1 MAISNL
7 RVPTTSQIRALEAT
21 WIKSVSDSTQVNWGQ
36 VLMEIAGRAAAHCA
50 LNLWNLNPGHVA
62 VFAGLGNNGGDG
74 LVIARYLNLWGV
86 PASVFIVGEGE
97 MTSAEAR
104 ANRTILESLA
114 VEVVSL
120 GEDDDLDEA
129 LNSITSSA
137 SILVDAIFGTGLSSP
152 VEGIHRKVIDAIN
165 NSAKPVLAVDI
176 PSGINSDN
184 GQVMGTAVRA
194 DGTVTFGFLKP
205 GFLNYPGAEY
215 AGELSLVDIGLP
227 DFTEPSVDIQGKDY
241 SEYPSLFVTTC
252 GAVQGVLP
260 LRPTDSNKGTFG
272 NLLTIAGSLGM
283 SGSGVLAS
291 VSALKVGAG
300 LSYLATARSLI
311 IGLPPNEIVYR
322 PLSETSAQT
331 ISSESLPEILRLV
344 ESCKAVVLGCGMSQ
358 NQDTVNLV
366 LSLLDQ
372 IDKPCLLDA
381 DGLNALSKH
390 PDKLTN
396 GHNFVLT
403 PHPKELSRLLG
414 ISVDEILHDRISA
427 VLTAAEKFG
436 CTVVLKGAYSLVASH
451 DGTLYINPTGNSGM
465 STAGA
470 GDVLSGIIGGLL
482 AQGLSPFDAAISGV
496 YIHGR
501 AGDLALQRHN
511 SLKQQDD
518 IVLAGLSQ
526 LMVAGDICDYI
537 PQAMGSVHAG
547 ELSYLEQRLAQS
559 VSTL

>member
-21 WIKSVSDSTQVNWGQ
+21 WIKSVSDSTEVNWGQ

-137 SILVDAIFGTGLSSP
+137 SILVDAIFGTGLSRP

-241 SEYPSLFVTTC
+241 SEYPNLFVTTC

-311 IGLPPNEIVYR
+311 VGLPANEIVYR

-344 ESCKAVVLGCGMSQ
+344 EGCKAVVLGCGLSQ

-414 ISVDEILHDRISA
+414 ISVEEILHDRISA

-451 DGTLYINPTGNSGM
+451 DGTLFINPTGNSGM

-511 SLKQQDD
+511 TLKQQDE

-526 LMVAGDICDYI
+526 LMVASDILEYI